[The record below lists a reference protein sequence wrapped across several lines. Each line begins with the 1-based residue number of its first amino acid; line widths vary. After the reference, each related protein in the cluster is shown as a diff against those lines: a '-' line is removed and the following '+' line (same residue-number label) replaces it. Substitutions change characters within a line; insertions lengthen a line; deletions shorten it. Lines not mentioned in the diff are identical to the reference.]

1 MSITKGLELPINDEC
16 DGSNGVSGSHGSVT
30 YDPEQSCPLGDSLVK
45 LEANICVDMVS
56 CAAIEVS
63 NEVTELIG
71 SSLSTKDNLCSGK
84 LGNDTSENAGTNVR
98 ADERHGG
105 TLPL

>member
-1 MSITKGLELPINDEC
+1 M
-16 DGSNGVSGSHGSVT
+16 VSG
-30 YDPEQSCPLGDSLVK
+30 
-45 LEANICVDMVS
+45 
-56 CAAIEVS
+56 AAIEVS

-84 LGNDTSENAGTNVR
+84 LGNDTSENAGTNVI